1 MRPGITLPR
10 LLSKKNPK
18 YPPSSRDARV
28 EGTVLLYVVISSAG
42 VPSDILVYRPV
53 TPELDAEAI
62 KTIQQWRFSPGTAGG
77 QPANVPVMIE
87 VNFKLK

>member
-1 MRPGITLPR
+1 MRPGTTVPR

-28 EGTVLLYVVISSAG
+28 EGTVVLYVVISSAG

-53 TPELDAEAI
+53 TPELDPEAI
-62 KTIQQWRFSPGTAGG
+62 KTVQQWRFSQEPRAGSLRTF
-77 QPANVPVMIE
+77 P
-87 VNFKLK
+87 